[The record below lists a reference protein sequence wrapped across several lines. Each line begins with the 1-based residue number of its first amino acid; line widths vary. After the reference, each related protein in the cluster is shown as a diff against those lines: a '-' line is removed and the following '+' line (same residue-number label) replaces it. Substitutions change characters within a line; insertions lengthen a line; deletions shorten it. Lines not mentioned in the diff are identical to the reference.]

1 MANFDFTMDGLE
13 DLESDLKFAMQEYP
27 TEMRKG
33 LRKVANE
40 FKKSCKARTPDGNTS
55 KKSAEKLRRKFGVK
69 TKKDGDQYIAL
80 VYNSAYHFHL
90 VEYGHNLVRGGKVIG
105 FVPGKHMMEQ
115 TRNEYRDVIPD
126 RFEKICDEVLNNH
139 NL

>member
-1 MANFDFTMDGLE
+1 MDGLE

-40 FKKSCKARTPDGNTS
+40 FKKSCKERTPDGNTS
-55 KKSAEKLRRKFGVK
+55 KKPAEKLRRKFGVK

-90 VEYGHNLVRGGKVIG
+90 VEYGHNLVRDGKVIG

-115 TRNEYRDVIPD
+115 TRNEYRDVIPG

>member
-1 MANFDFTMDGLE
+1 MASFNFTMDGLE
-13 DLESDLKFAMQEYP
+13 ELESDLAFAMQEYP

-40 FKKSCKARTPDGNTS
+40 FKKSCRDRTPDGNTS
-55 KKSAEKLRRKFGVK
+55 KKPSEKLRKKFGVK
-69 TKKDGDQYIAL
+69 TKKDGDAYIAL

-90 VEYGHNLVRGGKVIG
+90 VEYGHNLVRGGRVVG

-115 TRNEYRDVIPD
+115 TRNEYRDVIPE
-126 RFEKICDEVLNNH
+126 RFERICDETLRRNN
-139 NL
+139 L